1 MVLPDGK
8 PKVARHGLRLFAG
21 DVVVNDLF
29 VRSSET
35 DALQIVG
42 GCAGRV
48 WACLSQP
55 RIGAPL
61 PFRRNRI

>member
-1 MVLPDGK
+1 MVLPTAK

-21 DVVVNDLF
+21 DVVVNDPF
-29 VRSSET
+29 VRSGET
-35 DALQIVG
+35 DALQIIG

-55 RIGAPL
+55 RIGGPL
-61 PFRRNRI
+61 PFRRRRI